1 MGALDTL
8 NGTGA
13 ALALDNNGD
22 IPETA
27 IPATVARDTEI
38 NDGTLTFSG
47 GATGTFTANQAGD
60 TTIAIPAATTPAD
73 ATITIAAGTN
83 LTGGGSFTTNQ
94 ANNATITLNASGG
107 GVSIPGHGAVGAY
120 GLMRNETNGTPWTA
134 GQARSG
140 TGIRLTG
147 LDSNGTSLYGDV
159 VSGTWRN
166 MSAGLQGSRQTTVG
180 LRIS

>member
-1 MGALDTL
+1 MVLSPSQVEL
-8 NGTGA
+8 P
-13 ALALDNNGD
+13 L
-22 IPETA
+22 
-27 IPATVARDTEI
+27 VRSQ
-38 NDGTLTFSG
+38 LTKLVRSLLS
-47 GATGTFTANQAGD
+47 
-60 TTIAIPAATTPAD
+60 IAIPAATTPAD